1 MELVGHF
8 SRSIYRKH
16 ASHIV
21 REFFIWEGL
30 PIGATFVNHRRKFDN
45 YLKIFLYSYDIQTN
59 TTSLEKIKIIFGATP
74 KLQHC
79 AQREKRRESEVKNTL
94 KV

>member
-30 PIGATFVNHRRKFDN
+30 PIGATFENHRRKFDN

-59 TTSLEKIKIIFGATP
+59 AISLEKNQNNFWCYSQASRLRTE
-74 KLQHC
+74 
-79 AQREKRRESEVKNTL
+79 REKERK
-94 KV
+94 